1 MPECPPRPTDWEP
14 NQDAPD
20 GQESHL
26 HFEQL
31 VAFVEDYAIFKLDRN
46 GIILDWNLGA
56 ERIKFYKAE
65 EIVGRHFSCFYS
77 EEDKEAKLPE
87 TELVIASETG
97 RFVDEG
103 WRLRKDGTRFWA
115 SVTLTAIRSESGEV
129 IGFLKITRDLTERMR
144 ATESLR
150 LSEERFRLLVEG
162 VRDYAI
168 FMIDPEGHVMTW
180 NEGARRIKGYEQ
192 EEIIGQHISVFYPEE
207 ARAIQQPATLM
218 RRALGDGRAEGEGW
232 RVRKDGTRFWANVV
246 LTAVHDPNGELRGF
260 AKITRDLTD
269 RKEMEL
275 LQESDRRK
283 DAFLATLA
291 HELRNPLAPMLAG
304 IDVIVRSPGND
315 ALVAEVGGMLQ
326 RQVGQMSH
334 LIDDLLDMSRVKT
347 GKIVIKKSRV
357 LLGDVIRS
365 AVETMEPAMRE
376 NRHRFTLRV
385 PDGPLEMEVDPYRI
399 SQVISNLLSNAV
411 KFTPPDGKITL
422 TATAETDTLLSI
434 SVSDSGCGIP
444 LPLQGKIFGL
454 FEQGDSGAKG
464 GLGIGLTLVKS
475 LVEMH
480 GGSITVDSAGNGRGS
495 TFTLLLPVLTGKGQV
510 AHTETKPKEPRNGPA
525 RVLVVDDGRNAAD
538 ILAMFF
544 QLEGFTTAVAYDG
557 AQAVEVARN
566 FDPDLVCMDLGMPRM
581 DGFEAAREIRRSG
594 KSPTL
599 VALSGWGA
607 ESDRQRSAE
616 AGFDMHLVKPVKP
629 DDLRA
634 IIARFLPDQKAE

>member
-1 MPECPPRPTDWEP
+1 MPECPPRSDDREP
-14 NQDAPD
+14 HPNISV
-20 GQESHL
+20 GEENHL

-31 VAFVEDYAIFKLDRN
+31 VSFVEDYAIFKLDRE
-46 GIILDWNLGA
+46 GIILDWNRGA

-77 EEDKEAKLPE
+77 EEDKAAKLPE

-115 SVTLTAIRSESGEV
+115 SVVLTAIRSESGEV
-129 IGFLKITRDLTERMR
+129 IGFLKITRDLTERMQ
-144 ATESLR
+144 ATENLR
-150 LSEERFRLLVEG
+150 RSEERFRLLVEG
-162 VRDYAI
+162 VQDYAI
-168 FMIDPEGHVMTW
+168 FMIDPEGHVMSW

-192 EEIIGQHISVFYPEE
+192 EEIIGQHISLFYPEE
-207 ARAIQQPATLM
+207 ALAIQAPTLLM
-218 RRALGDGRAEGEGW
+218 RKALRDGRSEAEGW

-246 LTAVHDPNGELRGF
+246 LTAVHDHNGELRGF

-275 LQESDRRK
+275 LLESDRRK

-315 ALVAEVGGMLQ
+315 KLVADVGGMLQ
-326 RQVGQMSH
+326 RQVAQMSH

-365 AVETMEPAMRE
+365 AVETVEPAMGE
-376 NRHRFTLRV
+376 KRHRFTLNL
-385 PDGPLEMEVDPYRI
+385 PAESLEAEVDPYRI

-411 KFTPPDGKITL
+411 KFTPPEGEITL
-422 TATAETDTLLSI
+422 TALAESDTLLNI

-444 LPLQGKIFGL
+444 AALQGRVFGL

-480 GGSITVDSAGNGRGS
+480 GGSVSVDSAGDGLGT
-495 TFTLLLPVLTGKGQV
+495 TFTVLLPVLVGKL
-510 AHTETKPKEPRNGPA
+510 AERAPEAKPKTPRSGPA

-544 QLEGFTTAVAYDG
+544 QMEGFDTAVAYDG
-557 AQAVEVARN
+557 AQAVDVARN

-607 ESDRQRSAE
+607 ESDRRRSAE
-616 AGFDMHLVKPVKP
+616 AGFDIHLVKPVKP

-634 IIARFLPDQKAE
+634 LIARFLPDQKSQ

>member
-1 MPECPPRPTDWEP
+1 MPECPPPSNERDPS
-14 NQDAPD
+14 NQASA

-31 VAFVEDYAIFKLDRN
+31 VAFVEDYAIFKLNRE
-46 GIILDWNLGA
+46 GIIQDWNLGA
-56 ERIKFYKAE
+56 ERIKLYKAS

-77 EEDKEAKLPE
+77 EEDRAAKLPE
-87 TELVIASETG
+87 RELAIASETG

-115 SVTLTAIRSESGEV
+115 SVVLTAIRGASGEV
-129 IGFLKITRDLTERMR
+129 IGFLKITRDLTERMKV
-144 ATESLR
+144 TEELR
-150 LSEERFRLLVEG
+150 RSEERFRLLVEG
-162 VRDYAI
+162 VLDYAI
-168 FMIDPEGHVMTW
+168 FMIDPEGHVMSW

-192 EEIIGQHISVFYPEE
+192 EEIIGQHISKFYPEE
-207 ARAIQQPATLM
+207 ARAIQMPESLM
-218 RRALGDGRAEGEGW
+218 RKALRDGRSEGEGW

-246 LTAVHDPNGELRGF
+246 LTAVHDHKGELRGF

-269 RKEMEL
+269 RKEVEL
-275 LQESDRRK
+275 LQESDRKK
-283 DAFLATLA
+283 DAFLAMLA

-315 ALVAEVGGMLQ
+315 KLVSEVGGMLQ
-326 RQVGQMSH
+326 RQVAQMSH

-347 GKIVIKKSRV
+347 GKIVIRKSRV
-357 LLGDVIRS
+357 PLEEVMRS
-365 AVETMEPAMRE
+365 AVETVEPAMRE
-376 NRHRFTLRV
+376 KRHRFTLNL
-385 PDGPLEMEVDPYRI
+385 PNEALEAEVDPYRI

-411 KFTPPDGKITL
+411 KFTPVEGEITL
-422 TATAETDTLLSI
+422 TAIAESDTLLKI

-444 LPLQGKIFGL
+444 LPLQGRVFGL
-454 FEQGDSGAKG
+454 FEQGDSGSKG

-480 GGSITVDSAGNGRGS
+480 GGSVSVDSAGDGRGT
-495 TFTLLLPVLTGKGQV
+495 TFIVLLPVLTGKSGERTAEV
-510 AHTETKPKEPRNGPA
+510 TPKAQRNGPA

-544 QLEGFTTAVAYDG
+544 QLEGFSTAVAYDG

-566 FDPDLVCMDLGMPRM
+566 FDPDMICMDLGMPRM

-594 KSPTL
+594 KSPAM

-634 IIARFLPDQKAE
+634 LIVRFLPKTEPA

>member
-1 MPECPPRPTDWEP
+1 MPECPLPPAS
-14 NQDAPD
+14 QGSPD
-20 GQESHL
+20 GQEGHL
-26 HFEQL
+26 YFEEL
-31 VAFVEDYAIFKLDRN
+31 VAFVEDYAIFKLNRE
-46 GIILDWNLGA
+46 GIIQDWNLGA
-56 ERIKFYKAE
+56 ERIKLYKAD

-77 EEDKEAKLPE
+77 EEDKAAKLPE

-115 SVTLTAIRSESGEV
+115 SVVLTALRSHDGEV
-129 IGFLKITRDLTERMR
+129 IGFLKITRDLTERME
-144 ATESLR
+144 ATEKLR
-150 LSEERFRLLVEG
+150 RSEERFRLLVEG
-162 VRDYAI
+162 VQDYAI
-168 FMIDPEGHVMTW
+168 FMIDPEGHVMSW

-192 EEIIGQHISVFYPEE
+192 EEIIGQHISLFYPEE
-207 ARAIQQPATLM
+207 ARAIQMPTSLM
-218 RRALGDGRAEGEGW
+218 RKALRDGRAETEGW

-246 LTAVHDPNGELRGF
+246 LTAVYDHHGELRGF

-269 RKEMEL
+269 RKEVEL

-315 ALVAEVGGMLQ
+315 AVVSQVGGMLQ

-357 LLGDVIRS
+357 LLGEVIRS
-365 AVETMEPAMRE
+365 AVETVEPGMQE
-376 NRHRFTLRV
+376 KRHRFSLV
-385 PDGPLEMEVDPYRI
+385 IPDESLEMEVDPYRI
-399 SQVISNLLSNAV
+399 SQVISNLLSNSV
-411 KFTPPDGKITL
+411 KFTPPEGEIRL
-422 TATAETDTLLSI
+422 TAAAESDTLLSVT
-434 SVSDSGCGIP
+434 VSDSGCGIP
-444 LPLQGKIFGL
+444 LALQGKIFGL
-454 FEQGDSGAKG
+454 FEQGDSGSKG

-480 GGSITVDSAGNGRGS
+480 EGSIIVDSAGEGRGC
-495 TFTLLLPVLTGKGQV
+495 TFRLLLPVLTGKTQMVQAEVQV
-510 AHTETKPKEPRNGPA
+510 KPQRSGPA

-544 QLEGFTTAVAYDG
+544 QMEGFDTAVAYDG

-607 ESDRQRSAE
+607 ESDRQRSGE

-634 IIARFLPDQKAE
+634 IIARFLPDQQAK